1 MDGYCLGKHVFPNT
15 AHLYTEWRK
24 KSTSVDKAAA
34 FKHYWVVAFVHDQ
47 HSNQSFIAIHNEVTS
62 KLMHVF
68 LLTDELLL
76 VEAGEVAKLGADHNW
91 DVS

>member
-24 KSTSVDKAAA
+24 KATSVDKAAA

-62 KLMHVF
+62 ELMHVF